1 MFFNKFL
8 KSFCEVKY
16 MRNYKDTDSD
26 VMNLIPL
33 DNFNDYSDWVYL
45 SDTIKNSKNIL
56 KKFQEFLLEQKLKE
70 SEFGLYFFQFGNF
83 FTLNDFYL
91 SLFLKTNIQGIKV
104 KKNLKI

>member
-1 MFFNKFL
+1 
-8 KSFCEVKY
+8 

-56 KKFQEFLLEQKLKE
+56 KKFQEFLLE
-70 SEFGLYFFQFGNF
+70 
-83 FTLNDFYL
+83 
-91 SLFLKTNIQGIKV
+91 
-104 KKNLKI
+104 